1 MTDRS
6 ITQAISQADRSITQA
21 DTSVSQADRSISQAD
36 TSKHIS
42 KELIGTSIELD
53 WEKVDGSIEQYGS
66 AQAWKREWSGFP
78 DEFYPVL
85 EAFSNAPPVDKNV
98 DKNVNTNVNET
109 PKQIRNRIKK
119 DKRIGRGKKGR
130 NKQ

>member
-21 DTSVSQADRSISQAD
+21 DRSISQAD

-42 KELIGTSIELD
+42 KDLIGTSIELD

-85 EAFSNAPPVDKNV
+85 EAFSNAPLS
-98 DKNVNTNVNET
+98 VNEYNET

>member
-6 ITQAISQADRSITQA
+6 ISEA
-21 DTSVSQADRSISQAD
+21 DTSITEADTSITEAD

-42 KELIGTSIELD
+42 KELVGTSIELD

-66 AQAWKREWSGFP
+66 AQAWKKAWSGFP

-85 EAFSNAPPVDKNV
+85 EAFSNTS
-98 DKNVNTNVNET
+98 VNELDET
-109 PKQIRNRIKK
+109 PKQKRNRLKK
-119 DKRIGRGKKGR
+119 EQKMYRGKKLR
-130 NKQ
+130 K